1 MYGDARVTNHSWQIQ
16 ICGCGGAADSTGNKY
31 YKYTL
36 LYVNDALCCSES
48 PKEALLEIVKY
59 FSMKQCS
66 IGLPSI
72 YLRGKINR
80 VQLPN
85 GVDAHIWSMSQYV
98 QNTVESLEKYLHER
112 DMGLN
117 NRVRIPLFNNYQP
130 ELDRSKELN
139 DEDASQYQLLM

>member
-1 MYGDARVTNHSWQIQ
+1 
-16 ICGCGGAADSTGNKY
+16 
-31 YKYTL
+31 
-36 LYVNDALCCSES
+36 
-48 PKEALLEIVKY
+48 
-59 FSMKQCS
+59 MKQCS